1 MSSEIDY
8 DNLRRM
14 DQIILGFNIFKK
26 YPDSDHLHSSHDEL
40 HAGPDENIV
49 SAEDIVELEKLGWH
63 AYGDFGF
70 TFFT

>member
-26 YPDSDHLHSSHDEL
+26 YPDSDHLNSSRDEL
-40 HAGPDENIV
+40 HAGPDESTV
-49 SAEDIVELEKLGWH
+49 SEADIAELAKLGWK
-63 AYGDFGF
+63 AYGDGGF